1 MSERKVDR
9 KKDTNIQTKESEIN
23 KQTDKHTKEKSIDQQ
38 TALLKHFTELKV

>member
-9 KKDTNIQTKESEIN
+9 KKDINIQTKESEIN

-38 TALLKHFTELKV
+38 AALLKHFTELKV